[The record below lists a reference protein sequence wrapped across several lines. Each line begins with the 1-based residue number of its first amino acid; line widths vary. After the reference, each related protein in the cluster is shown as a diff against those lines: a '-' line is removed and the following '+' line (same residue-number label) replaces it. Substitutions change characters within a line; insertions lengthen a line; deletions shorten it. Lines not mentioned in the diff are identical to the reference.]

1 MDYLLLVLV
10 FCGGAFLGKYLPSY
24 LSQKGKNLATQEDI
38 GKITREVEQV
48 KSEFRER
55 LEGIVEHLRYRNQLR
70 LAALDRRLQAH
81 QEAYALLG
89 KLRSAAHATEPVSD
103 VFEECNAWWN
113 KNCLYL
119 EADAREKFL
128 SAYYAALNHP
138 ELKERTARCLS
149 PENRADL
156 AENWKKINDA
166 PEAIVKAVELPSL
179 GEQEHRLDNSS
190 EDESGS

>member
-48 KSEFRER
+48 KSEYTER
-55 LEGIVEHLRYRNQLR
+55 LEGIAEHLRYRNQLR

-89 KLRSAAHATEPVSD
+89 KLRGAAHAAEPISD

-113 KNCLYL
+113 NNCLYL
-119 EADAREKFL
+119 EAGAREKFL
-128 SAYYAALNHP
+128 SAYYAARNHP
-138 ELKERTARCLS
+138 ELKERRVRCPS
-149 PENRADL
+149 PENMADL

-179 GEQEHRLDNSS
+179 GEREHELGNSS
-190 EDESGS
+190 EDEDGS